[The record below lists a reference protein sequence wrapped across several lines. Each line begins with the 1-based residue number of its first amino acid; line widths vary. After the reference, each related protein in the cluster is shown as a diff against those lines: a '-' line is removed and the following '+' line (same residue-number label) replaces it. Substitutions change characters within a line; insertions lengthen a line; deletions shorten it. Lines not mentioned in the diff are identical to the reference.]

1 MANTLV
7 TSSIVAEESLAVLEN
22 MLTFGSAVN
31 RKWEDTFQSAAA
43 AGYRPD
49 QTISVKKP
57 PRYTYRA
64 GRVAS
69 PQDTNESSVPIT
81 LSQGGCD
88 MSFTAAERT
97 LTLSDLEGKLTA
109 ALATVANQID
119 EQGLS
124 LAHYASHAVVNPAG
138 ALPTTQAAALQVIT
152 DANVLLD
159 ERGTPRKDRNRSLI
173 MNPKLNGAALQGLA
187 GLFNPGSKVGQQYES
202 GMMVDALGL
211 NIAMDQNVDVH
222 TNGTQNVAGTNVNGA
237 GQSGAAITVVGLGGT
252 ITRGTVVTFPGCFAV
267 NPQNRKTTG
276 SLAQFVVTAD
286 LAAGATSIPISPAIV
301 LTDAF
306 QNVSAAPTTGSP
318 FLILGAAS
326 TAYGT
331 NVAFHKDAFTLAMVP
346 LWTPPSKNVVSV
358 SQKTHNGFTIR
369 VLEYYDGKN
378 DESVM
383 RLDVLFGWAAT
394 YPELSAKIYTV

>member
-43 AGYRPD
+43 AGYKPG

-64 GRVAS
+64 GRVAA
-69 PQDTNESSVPIT
+69 PQDTVESSVPIT

-138 ALPTTQAAALQVIT
+138 ALPTTPTFPRHWPTAKGFQESRPLRRRHGIRAAA
-152 DANVLLD
+152 
-159 ERGTPRKDRNRSLI
+159 RS
-173 MNPKLNGAALQGLA
+173 
-187 GLFNPGSKVGQQYES
+187 
-202 GMMVDALGL
+202 
-211 NIAMDQNVDVH
+211 
-222 TNGTQNVAGTNVNGA
+222 T
-237 GQSGAAITVVGLGGT
+237 
-252 ITRGTVVTFPGCFAV
+252 
-267 NPQNRKTTG
+267 
-276 SLAQFVVTAD
+276 
-286 LAAGATSIPISPAIV
+286 
-301 LTDAF
+301 
-306 QNVSAAPTTGSP
+306 
-318 FLILGAAS
+318 
-326 TAYGT
+326 
-331 NVAFHKDAFTLAMVP
+331 
-346 LWTPPSKNVVSV
+346 
-358 SQKTHNGFTIR
+358 
-369 VLEYYDGKN
+369 
-378 DESVM
+378 
-383 RLDVLFGWAAT
+383 
-394 YPELSAKIYTV
+394 

>member
-1 MANTLV
+1 
-7 TSSIVAEESLAVLEN
+7 
-22 MLTFGSAVN
+22 
-31 RKWEDTFQSAAA
+31 
-43 AGYRPD
+43 
-49 QTISVKKP
+49 
-57 PRYTYRA
+57 
-64 GRVAS
+64 
-69 PQDTNESSVPIT
+69 
-81 LSQGGCD
+81 

-276 SLAQFVVTAD
+276 SLAQFVVTAN

-301 LTDAF
+301 LTGAF